1 MSCAALDQNE
11 IVGLCLNKIIYKDET
26 KNIVSFEDVVKDKDI
41 FINKILA
48 FMDVLYQDVELFDD
62 KTEEILILHMICV
75 SDEYKGLGI
84 ASKMMN
90 WSEEKAKSQNITVL
104 SAETTGIASA
114 KIFQKANFQNIK
126 EMFYD
131 DYEDKNGEKIFAKLD
146 PHKSCIVWKKSI

>member
-62 KTEEILILHMICV
+62 KTEEILIFHMI
-75 SDEYKGLGI
+75 
-84 ASKMMN
+84 
-90 WSEEKAKSQNITVL
+90 
-104 SAETTGIASA
+104 
-114 KIFQKANFQNIK
+114 
-126 EMFYD
+126 
-131 DYEDKNGEKIFAKLD
+131 
-146 PHKSCIVWKKSI
+146 